1 MRYGPNRAYRQKRP
15 QGVMQLEIVIAAILL
30 GVVITGL
37 TTLNYRLL
45 GVAKDTRHYQ
55 FAIHEAANQIEQLAG
70 LGLEGLDDRIA
81 RATLSDEATQAL
93 PGGVMEVRRVDDT
106 TGTRV
111 FIRIQWDRPG
121 APAPV
126 ELFGWV
132 STQSDSATSTTDP
145 KAPDA
150 EDSR

>member
-1 MRYGPNRAYRQKRP
+1 MRYNPTTAFRQRRP
-15 QGVMQLEIVIAAILL
+15 RGLMQLEIVIAAILL
-30 GVVITGL
+30 GVIITGL
-37 TTLNYRLL
+37 STLNYRLL

-55 FAIHEAANQIEQLAG
+55 FAIHEAANQIEQLTA
-70 LGLEGLDDRIA
+70 LGLEGLDERIA

-93 PGGVMEVRRVDDT
+93 PSGVMEVRRVDDP

-111 FIRIQWDRPG
+111 FIKIQWDRPG

-132 STQSDSATSTTDP
+132 STQSASVSAS
-145 KAPDA
+145 
-150 EDSR
+150 EDTP

>member
-1 MRYGPNRAYRQKRP
+1 
-15 QGVMQLEIVIAAILL
+15 MQLEIVIAAILL
-30 GVVITGL
+30 GVIITGL
-37 TTLNYRLL
+37 STLNYRLL

-55 FAIHEAANQIEQLAG
+55 FAIHEAANQIEQLTA

-93 PGGVMEVRRVDDT
+93 PGGVMEVQRVDDP

-111 FIRIQWDRPG
+111 LIKIQWDRPG
-121 APAPV
+121 DPAPV

-132 STQSDSATSTTDP
+132 STQSASVSAS
-145 KAPDA
+145 
-150 EDSR
+150 EDTP

>member
-1 MRYGPNRAYRQKRP
+1 
-15 QGVMQLEIVIAAILL
+15 MQLEIVIAAILL
-30 GVVITGL
+30 GVIITGL
-37 TTLNYRLL
+37 STLNYRLL

-55 FAIHEAANQIEQLAG
+55 FAIHEAANQIEQLTA

-93 PGGVMEVRRVDDT
+93 PGGVMEVRRVDDP

-111 FIRIQWDRPG
+111 FIKIQWDRPG
-121 APAPV
+121 DPAPV

-132 STQSDSATSTTDP
+132 STQSASVSAS
-145 KAPDA
+145 
-150 EDSR
+150 EDTP

>member
-1 MRYGPNRAYRQKRP
+1 
-15 QGVMQLEIVIAAILL
+15 MQLEIVIAAILL

-55 FAIHEAANQIEQLAG
+55 FAIHEAANQIEQFTA

-93 PGGVMEVRRVDDT
+93 PGGMMEIRRVDDP

-111 FIRIQWDRPG
+111 FVRIQWDRPG

-132 STQSDSATSTTDP
+132 STPSVSTP
-145 KAPDA
+145 AA
-150 EDSR
+150 EDTP